1 MCDLQHFYVGTRAK
15 IVKNVAIRVT
25 CDIKKKIGLK
35 MSKKIN
41 RQNRI
46 LDYLE
51 VNPRIRVN
59 EMANDLRVST
69 ETVRRDLAELDN
81 AGRIQRTYG
90 GAVSIKTFEPAL
102 AERSTLHVSAREDIA
117 RIAVDYVKS
126 ANSLFIGGGATTLHF
141 ARALRQI
148 DKPLTIL
155 TPSFSIATEL
165 SANPQIMVMALPGVV
180 EANEG
185 LVVGGET
192 LKCIAQY
199 HTSMAIMGA
208 SGIDTQGVSEALIN
222 VAHVYSAMISNARE
236 TVILADSSKFGTRS
250 LQQITDLNANVSIF
264 TDMKPEPQIVEVIE
278 RNKAKLF
285 ICKDPNFLRQDAKN
299 E

>member
-1 MCDLQHFYVGTRAK
+1 VNQ
-15 IVKNVAIRVT
+15 VT
-25 CDIKKKIGLK
+25 CGIKQKIGLN
-35 MSKKIN
+35 MSKKTN

-46 LDYLE
+46 LNQLE

-59 EMANDLRVST
+59 EMADDLDVST
-69 ETVRRDLAELDN
+69 ETVRRDLAELDS

-102 AERSTLHVSAREDIA
+102 AERSTLYVSAREDIA
-117 RIAVDYVKS
+117 RIAMEYVRS
-126 ANSLFIGGGATTLHF
+126 ADSLFIGGGATTLHF

-165 SANPQIMVMALPGVV
+165 SANPKIMVMALPGVV

-192 LKCIAQY
+192 LKCIEQY
-199 HTSMAIMGA
+199 RTSMAIMGA

-222 VAHVYSAMISNARE
+222 VAHVYSAMINNARE

-285 ICKDPNFLRQDAKN
+285 ICKDANILRQDAKN

>member
-1 MCDLQHFYVGTRAK
+1 
-15 IVKNVAIRVT
+15 
-25 CDIKKKIGLK
+25 
-35 MSKKIN
+35 
-41 RQNRI
+41 
-46 LDYLE
+46 
-51 VNPRIRVN
+51 
-59 EMANDLRVST
+59 
-69 ETVRRDLAELDN
+69 
-81 AGRIQRTYG
+81 
-90 GAVSIKTFEPAL
+90 
-102 AERSTLHVSAREDIA
+102 
-117 RIAVDYVKS
+117 
-126 ANSLFIGGGATTLHF
+126 
-141 ARALRQI
+141 
-148 DKPLTIL
+148 
-155 TPSFSIATEL
+155 
-165 SANPQIMVMALPGVV
+165 MVMALPGVV

-192 LKCIAQY
+192 LKCIEQY

-222 VAHVYSAMISNARE
+222 VAHVYSAMINNARE

-285 ICKDPNFLRQDAKN
+285 ICKDANILRQDAKN

>member
-1 MCDLQHFYVGTRAK
+1 
-15 IVKNVAIRVT
+15 
-25 CDIKKKIGLK
+25 
-35 MSKKIN
+35 MSKKTN

-46 LDYLE
+46 LNQLE

-59 EMANDLRVST
+59 EMAEDLGVST
-69 ETVRRDLAELDN
+69 ETVRRDLAELDGV
-81 AGRIQRTYG
+81 GRIHRTYG

-102 AERSTLHVSAREDIA
+102 AERSALHIRAREHIA
-117 RIAVDYVKS
+117 RMAVEYTRS

-148 DKPLTIL
+148 NRSLTVL
-155 TPSFSIATEL
+155 TPSFSIASEL
-165 SANPQIMVMALPGVV
+165 SLNPKIMVVALPGVV

-199 HTSMAIMGA
+199 HTSMAVMGA
-208 SGIDTQGVSEALIN
+208 SGLDSQGVSEALIN
-222 VAHVYSAMISNARE
+222 VAHVYSAMINNAHE
-236 TVILADSSKFGTRS
+236 TLILADSSKFGTRS
-250 LQQITDLNANVSIF
+250 LQQITDMNSKLSIF
-264 TDMKPEPQIVEVIE
+264 TDSKPEPQLLNAIE
-278 RNKAKLF
+278 ENGTKLF
-285 ICKDPNFLRQDAKN
+285 ICEQYDTLNKGLLN

>member
-1 MCDLQHFYVGTRAK
+1 
-15 IVKNVAIRVT
+15 
-25 CDIKKKIGLK
+25 

-46 LDYLE
+46 LNQLE

-59 EMANDLRVST
+59 EMADDLGVST

-208 SGIDTQGVSEALIN
+208 SGIDIQGVSEALIN

-264 TDMKPEPQIVEVIE
+264 TDMKPQPQIVEVIE

-285 ICKDPNFLRQDAKN
+285 ICKDPDILRQDAKN